1 MVSIVCYTLID
12 DILSTSVSEKRVL
25 EFLGRKLVVPRAA
38 GKLALFTFKDLCARP
53 LSAADYLELC
63 THFDTLFIKDIPQ
76 MTIQKRSEARRFIT
90 MVDTL
95 YDHKVK
101 VICTA
106 EVDPGELFKA
116 QPMNI
121 GDSKEFQDLM
131 DDLDIEAVRE
141 LYLMALTRMSYYFR
155 RDYLDP
161 VAFPCT

>member
-1 MVSIVCYTLID
+1 MVSIVCYSLTDNIFQFL
-12 DILSTSVSEKRVL
+12 VSEKRTL
-25 EFLGRKLVVPRAA
+25 EFLGRKLEIPKAA
-38 GKLALFTFKDLCARP
+38 GKVALFTFKDLCARP

-131 DDLDIEAVRE
+131 DDLDIEAVSKIAI
-141 LYLMALTRMSYYFR
+141 LIKNMLG
-155 RDYLDP
+155 
-161 VAFPCT
+161 